1 MCDCEMPSVFNQTKP
16 RARKRHRC
24 CECRGWIEAG
34 ERYEYSWGIWD
45 GDADS
50 YKTCFGCA
58 ELREELGKLS
68 KCCVPF
74 MGVHEELQNL
84 TSYEDGEDPKIAA
97 LMGRFDAIRIQR
109 GAIISP
115 AYQAE
120 ETEVTNE
127 P

>member
-45 GDADS
+45 GEANI

-58 ELREELGKLS
+58 ELREEVGKVS
-68 KCCVPF
+68 ECCIAF
-74 MGVHEELQNL
+74 TCLHEELL
-84 TSYEDGEDPKIAA
+84 ELEDAA

-109 GAIISP
+109 GSIISP
-115 AYQAE
+115 ACQAE
-120 ETEVTNE
+120 ESSV
-127 P
+127 